1 MCKYVMLCHSSAQ
14 FFIFVFDG
22 IFYRRGTEVRERQ
35 YVAPLW
41 LEKRTQLTGLNEG
54 GFIKTFHIKE
64 NKDMNK

>member
-1 MCKYVMLCHSSAQ
+1 MELGWGLCPRRWLV
-14 FFIFVFDG
+14 IFVFDG
-22 IFYRRGTEVRERQ
+22 IFYRRGREVRERQ

-41 LEKRTQLTGLNEG
+41 LQKRTQLAGLNEG